1 MNDRSDTRGDASLIG
16 AEPAHDSAHLHVA
29 GEAPYVDDLV
39 EPRGTL
45 HAALGKSAEAH
56 ARIVSVDLAAVRA
69 APGVVAVV
77 TGEDIPGVNDVGPI
91 IHDEPILADR
101 LVQYVGQPIFAVA
114 ATSVNAARR
123 AAKLAGI
130 GYETLPAI
138 LTIDEA
144 LAAQSFVLPTERL
157 ARGDAASALRAAPHR
172 LAGRFRCGGQ
182 DHFYL
187 EGQISLAIPTENGGM
202 RVHCSTQHPGEIQL
216 EVAHALGVP
225 AHRVTVECRRMGGA
239 FGGKETQAGLYAC
252 VAAILARATGRAV
265 KMRLDRDDDMIQ
277 TGKRHAFRYDYDVGF
292 DDDGRILGLDLTLAS
307 RCGFS
312 ADLSGPVN
320 DRAMFHVDNCYFL
333 ENLALTSYR
342 CKTNTASDTAFRGF
356 GGPQGMFALEMITD
370 EIARHLR
377 ADPFD
382 VRRVNFYGA
391 PPRDETPYRMKV
403 EDNVMPELFPRL
415 AQTSR
420 YRERRAEIAA
430 WNRQSPILKRGIAIT
445 PVKFG
450 ISFTATHYNQAGA
463 LLNLYT
469 DGTVL
474 LNHGGTEMGQGL
486 YTKVAQIV
494 AHELGVTLDRV
505 RVSAADTSKVPNASA
520 TAASSG
526 SDMNGMAARE
536 AVRAL
541 RERLTPLAAEHF
553 AVAPSE
559 IVFADNAVRA
569 GARTLALADLTVM
582 AHRRRVPLSA
592 TGFYATP
599 KIHYDRATFSG
610 RPFFYFAYGA
620 AVSEVLVDTLTG
632 ENRVIAV
639 DVLHDVGA
647 SLNPALDRGQLEGG
661 FLQGVG
667 WLTMEEL
674 WWNER
679 GELGTHSPSTYKI
692 PACRDWPERFSFE
705 WYGEPNREETIHRSK
720 AIGEPPLMLALSVF
734 HAIRDAVASSVDY
747 RLSPRLDAPATNE
760 AILFAVQEIAS
771 RDVSAVRSGSVER
784 RPAQSLND
792 TQGFDRSNR

>member
-1 MNDRSDTRGDASLIG
+1 VKRESASPLIG
-16 AEPAHDSAHLHVA
+16 ATPAHDSARLHVA
-29 GEAPYVDDLV
+29 GEAAYVDDIV

-45 HAALGKSAEAH
+45 HAALGKSEKAH
-56 ARIVSVDLAAVRA
+56 ARIRGLDLAAVRA

-77 TGEDIPGVNDVGPI
+77 TAAEIPGVNDVGPV
-91 IHDEPILADR
+91 IHDEPILADT
-101 LVQYVGQPIFAVA
+101 LVQYIGQPIFAVA

-123 AAKLAGI
+123 AAKLARVE
-130 GYETLPAI
+130 YERLPAI
-138 LTIDEA
+138 LTIDDA
-144 LAAQSFVLPTERL
+144 LAAQSFVLPTEHL
-157 ARGDAASALRAAPHR
+157 ARGDAAAALRAASHR

-187 EGQISLAIPTENGGM
+187 EGQISLAVPEEDGAI

-216 EVAHALGVP
+216 EVAHALGVS
-225 AHRVTVECRRMGGA
+225 AHKVTVECRRMGGG

-252 VAAILARATGRAV
+252 VAAILAQHTGRAV
-265 KMRLDRDDDMIQ
+265 KMRVDRDDDMIQ

-292 DDDGRILGLDLTLAS
+292 DHDGRILGLELVLAS

-342 CKTNTASDTAFRGF
+342 CKTNTVSDTAFRGF
-356 GGPQGMFALEMITD
+356 GGPQGMFAIEYILE
-370 EIARHLR
+370 EIARSLGK
-377 ADPFD
+377 DPLD
-382 VRRVNFYGA
+382 VRRVNFYGPA
-391 PPRDETPYRMKV
+391 PRNETPYRMKV
-403 EDNVMPELFPRL
+403 EDNVMPELSARL
-415 AQTSR
+415 AQSSR

-430 WNRQSPILKRGIAIT
+430 WNRASPILKRGIALT

-463 LLNLYT
+463 LLQLYT

-486 YTKVAQIV
+486 YTKVAQVV
-494 AHELGVTLDRV
+494 AHELGLTLDRV

-526 SDMNGMAARE
+526 SDMNGMAAQAAARTLRDRLA
-536 AVRAL
+536 AV
-541 RERLTPLAAEHF
+541 AAEHF
-553 AVAPSE
+553 GVAVNE
-559 IVFADNAVRA
+559 IVFEDNRVVAGSRA
-569 GARTLALADLTVM
+569 LPLADLSAL
-582 AHRRRVPLSA
+582 AHRKRVSLSA
-592 TGFYATP
+592 AGFYATP
-599 KIHYDRATFSG
+599 KIHYDRKTFSG

-620 AVSEVLVDTLTG
+620 AVSEVVIDTATG
-632 ENRVIAV
+632 ENRLLAV

-661 FLQGVG
+661 FLQGMG

-692 PACRDWPERFSFE
+692 PACRDWPESFSFE
-705 WYGEPNREETIHRSK
+705 WFGEPNREDTIHRSK

-734 HAIRDAVASSVDY
+734 HALRDAVASVADY
-747 RLSPRLDAPATNE
+747 RIAPRLDAPATNE
-760 AILFAVQEIAS
+760 AILFAVV
-771 RDVSAVRSGSVER
+771 DTR
-784 RPAQSLND
+784 RLDEGAMARRAAGDPIRAPSQ
-792 TQGFDRSNR
+792 

>member
-1 MNDRSDTRGDASLIG
+1 MNDQASRARLIG
-16 AEPAHDSAHLHVA
+16 ATPAHDSAHLHVA
-29 GEAPYVDDLV
+29 GEAAYVDDLV

-45 HAALGKSAEAH
+45 HAALGKSEKAH
-56 ARIVSVDLAAVRA
+56 ARIRGLDLAAVRA
-69 APGVVAVV
+69 APGVVAVM
-77 TGEDIPGVNDVGPI
+77 TGADIPGVNDVGPI
-91 IHDEPILADR
+91 IHDEPILAEA

-123 AAKLAGI
+123 AASRARVD
-130 GYETLPAI
+130 YHELPAV
-138 LTIDEA
+138 LTIEQA

-157 ARGDAASALRAAPHR
+157 VRGNAAAALEAAPHR
-172 LAGRFRCGGQ
+172 LAGRFHCGGQ

-187 EGQISLAIPTENGGM
+187 EGQISLAVPGEDGAM
-202 RVHCSTQHPGEIQL
+202 KVHCSTQHPGEIQL

-225 AHRVTVECRRMGGA
+225 AHKITVECRRMGGA

-252 VAAILARATGRAV
+252 VAALLANATGRAV
-265 KMRLDRDDDMIQ
+265 KMRVDRDDDMIQ
-277 TGKRHAFRYDYDVGF
+277 TGKRHAFRYDFDVGF
-292 DDDGRILGLDLTLAS
+292 DDDGRIAGLDLTLAS

-342 CKTNTASDTAFRGF
+342 CKTNTVSDTAFRGF
-356 GGPQGMFALEMITD
+356 GGPQGMFAIEYILE
-370 EIARHLR
+370 EIARHLDK
-377 ADPFD
+377 DPFD
-382 VRRVNFYGA
+382 VRRANFYGTA
-391 PPRDETPYRMKV
+391 PRDETPYRMKV
-403 EDNVMPELFPRL
+403 EDNVMPGLSARL
-415 AQTSR
+415 AQSSR
-420 YRERRAEIAA
+420 YRERREEIAA
-430 WNRQSPILKRGIAIT
+430 WNRASPLLKRGLALT

-463 LLNLYT
+463 LVHLYT

-486 YTKVAQIV
+486 YTKVAQVV

-505 RVSAADTSKVPNASA
+505 RVTAADTSKVPNASA

-526 SDMNGMAARE
+526 SDMNGMAAQS
-536 AVRAL
+536 AARAL
-541 RERLTPLAAEHF
+541 RERLAALAASHF
-553 AVAPSE
+553 GVAASDV
-559 IVFADNAVRA
+559 VFTDNRVQA
-569 GARTLALADLTVM
+569 GDRSLPLADLTVL
-582 AHRRRVPLSA
+582 AHRARISLSA
-592 TGFYATP
+592 AGFYATP
-599 KIHYDRATFSG
+599 KIHYDRKTFTG

-620 AVSEVLVDTLTG
+620 AVSEVMIDTLTG
-632 ENRVIAV
+632 ENRVLSV

-674 WWNER
+674 WWNDR

-705 WYGEPNREETIHRSK
+705 WYGEPNREDTIHRSK

-734 HAIRDAVASSVDY
+734 HALRDAVASVADY
-747 RLSPRLDAPATNE
+747 RLSPKLDAPATSE
-760 AILFAVQEIAS
+760 AILFAVQ
-771 RDVSAVRSGSVER
+771 DVVRRAAAPKRIDTEHEPVRADTVEGRTKSG
-784 RPAQSLND
+784 
-792 TQGFDRSNR
+792 G

>member
-1 MNDRSDTRGDASLIG
+1 MNDRPDTRARRTSIG
-16 AEPAHDSAHLHVA
+16 AMLPHDSAHLHVA
-29 GEAPYVDDLV
+29 GEATYIDDIV

-45 HAALGKSAEAH
+45 HAALGKSERAH
-56 ARIVSVDLAAVRA
+56 ARILRIDLTAVRA
-69 APGVVAVV
+69 APGVIAVV
-77 TGEDIPGVNDVGPI
+77 TGAEIPGVNDVGPV
-91 IHDEPILADR
+91 IHDEPILADA

-123 AAKLAGI
+123 AAKRATVE
-130 GYETLPAI
+130 YAELPAVF
-138 LTIDEA
+138 TIEEA

-157 ARGDAASALRAAPHR
+157 ARGDATAAIRAAPHR

-187 EGQISLAIPTENGGM
+187 EGQISLAIPSEDGAM

-216 EVAHALGVP
+216 QVAHALGVA

-252 VAAILARATGRAV
+252 VAAILAQRTGRAV
-265 KMRLDRDDDMIQ
+265 KMRVDRDDDMIQ
-277 TGKRHAFRYDYDVGF
+277 TGKRHAFRYDYEVGF
-292 DDDGRILGLDLTLAS
+292 DDDGRIRGLDLVLAS

-342 CKTNTASDTAFRGF
+342 CKTNTVSDTAFRGF
-356 GGPQGMFALEMITD
+356 GGPQGMFAIEYVLD
-370 EIARHLR
+370 EIARYLR
-377 ADPFD
+377 VDPFD
-382 VRRVNFYGA
+382 VRRANFYGA
-391 PPRDETPYRMKV
+391 PPRNETPYRMKV
-403 EDNVMPELFPRL
+403 EDNVMPELSARL
-415 AQTSR
+415 AESSR

-430 WNRQSPILKRGIAIT
+430 WNRTSPILKRGIAVT

-463 LLNLYT
+463 LLQLYT

-486 YTKVAQIV
+486 YTKVAQVV
-494 AHELGVTLDRV
+494 AEELGVTLDRV

-536 AVRAL
+536 AARTL
-541 RERLTPLAAEHF
+541 RERLA
-553 AVAPSE
+553 AVAAGHFG
-559 IVFADNAVRA
+559 VAADDVRFADNVVRA
-569 GARTLALADLTVM
+569 GNRELPLSELTFL
-582 AHRRRVPLSA
+582 AHRARVSLSA

-599 KIHYDRATFSG
+599 KIHYDRKTFTG

-620 AVSEVLVDTLTG
+620 AVSEVVIDTLTG
-632 ENRVIAV
+632 ENRVAAV

-647 SLNPALDRGQLEGG
+647 SLNPALDQGQLEGG

-667 WLTMEEL
+667 WLTTEEL
-674 WWNER
+674 WWNAR

-705 WYGEPNREETIHRSK
+705 WFGEPNREETIHRSK
-720 AIGEPPLMLALSVF
+720 AIGEPPLMLAFSVF
-734 HAIRDAVASSVDY
+734 HALRDAVASVVDY
-747 RLSPRLDAPATNE
+747 RISPQLDAPATNE
-760 AILFAVQEIAS
+760 AILFAVQEIVARAGHAEVPNATAAFS
-771 RDVSAVRSGSVER
+771 R
-784 RPAQSLND
+784 
-792 TQGFDRSNR
+792 

>member
-1 MNDRSDTRGDASLIG
+1 MNDTSRSSPALIG
-16 AEPAHDSAHLHVA
+16 ATPPHDSAHLHVA
-29 GEAPYVDDLV
+29 GEADYVDDLV
-39 EPRGTL
+39 EPLGTL
-45 HAALGKSAEAH
+45 HAALGKSDEAH
-56 ARIVSVDLAAVRA
+56 GRIRSLDLAAVRA
-69 APGVVAVV
+69 APGVVAVL
-77 TGEDIPGVNDVGPI
+77 TAADIPGVNDVGPV
-91 IHDEPILADR
+91 IHDEPILADT
-101 LVQYVGQPIFAVA
+101 LVQYLGQPMFAVA
-114 ATSVNAARR
+114 ATSATAARR
-123 AAKLAGI
+123 AARLARVQ
-130 GYETLPAI
+130 YEPLPAI
-138 LTIDEA
+138 FTIDGA
-144 LAAQSFVLPTERL
+144 LAAQSFVLPTERIV
-157 ARGDAASALRAAPHR
+157 RGDAGAALSTAPHR
-172 LAGRFRCGGQ
+172 LAGCFRCGGQ

-187 EGQISLAIPTENGGM
+187 EGQISLAMPEKDGAM

-216 EVAHALGVP
+216 QVAHALGVP

-252 VAAILARATGRAV
+252 VAALLAHATGRAV
-265 KMRLDRDDDMIQ
+265 KMRVDRDDDMIQ

-292 DDDGRILGLDLTLAS
+292 DEAGRILGLDLTLAS

-333 ENLALTSYR
+333 QNLSLTSHR
-342 CKTNTASDTAFRGF
+342 CKTNTVSDTAFRGF
-356 GGPQGMFALEMITD
+356 GGPQGMFAIEYVLD
-370 EIARHLR
+370 EIARYLGR
-377 ADPFD
+377 DPLD
-382 VRRVNFYGA
+382 VRRANFYGE

-403 EDNVMPELFPRL
+403 EDNVMPDL
-415 AQTSR
+415 ASQLAKSSR

-430 WNRQSPILKRGIAIT
+430 WNRTSPVLKRGIALT

-463 LLNLYT
+463 LLHLYT
-469 DGTVL
+469 DGTAL

-486 YTKVAQIV
+486 YTKVAQVV

-505 RVSAADTSKVPNASA
+505 RVTAADTSKVPNASA

-526 SDMNGMAARE
+526 SDMNGMAALAAARTI
-536 AVRAL
+536 
-541 RERLTPLAAEHF
+541 RERLAALAAKHF
-553 AVAPSE
+553 DVDAGDIA
-559 IVFADNAVRA
+559 FAENRVHA
-569 GARTLALADLTVM
+569 GGRSLPLADLTVL
-582 AHRRRVPLSA
+582 AHRARVSLSS

-599 KIHYDRATFSG
+599 KIHYDRKTFTG

-620 AVSEVLVDTLTG
+620 AVSEVVIDTLTG
-632 ENRVIAV
+632 ENRVLCV

-674 WWNER
+674 WWNAR

-705 WYGEPNREETIHRSK
+705 WYGEPNREDTVHRSK

-734 HAIRDAVASSVDY
+734 FALRDAVASVADQ
-747 RLSPRLDAPATNE
+747 RVAPRLDAPATNE
-760 AILFAVQEIAS
+760 AILLAVQDTKRRAEAAFAPS
-771 RDVSAVRSGSVER
+771 VR
-784 RPAQSLND
+784 
-792 TQGFDRSNR
+792 